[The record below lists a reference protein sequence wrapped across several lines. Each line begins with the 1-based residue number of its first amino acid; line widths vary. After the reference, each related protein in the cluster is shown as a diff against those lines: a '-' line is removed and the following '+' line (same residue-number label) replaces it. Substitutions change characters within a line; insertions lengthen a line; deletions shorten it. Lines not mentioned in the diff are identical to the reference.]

1 MVQTVDFIT
10 PILNDAYAFGA
21 VAAANAIS
29 DIYAMGAVPVY
40 ALNIVCFPVKSL
52 PLGIL
57 KEVLRGA
64 ADLAS
69 EAGVVI
75 AGGHSI
81 EDNTPKYGMTVTGTA
96 DPARLV
102 YKKGARPGDKLF
114 LTKPLGIGILT
125 TAIDRELAG
134 KELEEKAYR
143 IMVHLNRGAAEAML
157 QVGVNACTDV
167 SGYGLLGHLYEML
180 SASDVS
186 ARLYNRSIPV
196 IEEAHELVRL
206 GMVSAG
212 SHSNQRYLL
221 DKIQWHEEVPL
232 EAQIILSDAQTSG
245 GLLIAVPSDRAD
257 KLEELLTIQG
267 CLATTCIGEVVEGPR
282 GRIEVCQ

>member
-1 MVQTVDFIT
+1 
-10 PILNDAYAFGA
+10 
-21 VAAANAIS
+21 
-29 DIYAMGAVPVY
+29 MGATPVF
-40 ALNIVCFPVKSL
+40 ALNMVCYPVKSL

-75 AGGHSI
+75 AGGHSV

-134 KELEEKAYR
+134 NELEEKAYR
-143 IMVHLNRGAAEAML
+143 LMVHLNRGAAEAML

-167 SGYGLLGHLYEML
+167 SGFGLLGHLHEML
-180 SASDVS
+180 WASEVS
-186 ARLYNRSIPV
+186 ARLYNRSIPIV
-196 IEEAHELVRL
+196 EEAHELARL

-212 SHSNQRYLL
+212 THNNRRYLR
-221 DKIQWHEEVPL
+221 DKVHWHEEVST
-232 EAQIILSDAQTSG
+232 EAQIIMCDAQTSG
-245 GLLIAVPSDRAD
+245 GLLIAVPRDRAD
-257 KLEELLTIQG
+257 KLEELLTAQG
-267 CLATTCIGEVVEGPR
+267 CLATACIGEVVRGPR
-282 GRIEVCQ
+282 GRIEVCP

>member
-1 MVQTVDFIT
+1 MQTVDFIT

-21 VAAANAIS
+21 VAAANALS

-52 PLGIL
+52 PLSIL
-57 KEVLRGA
+57 KDVLRGA

-81 EDNTPKYGMTVTGTA
+81 DDNTPKYGMTVTGTA

-102 YKKGARPGDKLF
+102 YKKGARPGDRLF

-143 IMVHLNRGAAEAML
+143 IMVHLNRGAAEAMQ

-180 SASDVS
+180 WASDVS
-186 ARLYNRSIPV
+186 ARLYNRSIPIV
-196 IEEAHELVRL
+196 EEAHELARL

-212 SHSNQRYLL
+212 SHSNRRYLQ
-221 DKIQWHEEVPL
+221 DKVQWHEGVSNET
-232 EAQIILSDAQTSG
+232 QIILSDAQTSG
-245 GLLIAVPSDRAD
+245 GLLIAVPRERAD
-257 KLEELLTIQG
+257 KLEELLTAQG
-267 CLATTCIGEVVEGPR
+267 CLATACIGEVVEGTR
-282 GRIEVCQ
+282 GRIEVCP